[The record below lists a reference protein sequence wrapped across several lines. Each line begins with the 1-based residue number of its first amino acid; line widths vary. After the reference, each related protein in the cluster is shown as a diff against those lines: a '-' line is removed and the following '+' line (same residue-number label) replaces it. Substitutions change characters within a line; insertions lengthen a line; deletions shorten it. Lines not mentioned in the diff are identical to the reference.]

1 MAMNAPDKSEENINR
16 VINENLRRDLENL
29 EKVLNRINEEIVEY
43 MQLEKTIEFTKE
55 NNSEGFKTKV
65 DVGSN
70 MFMQAK
76 VEKIEPII
84 INIGLNVF
92 LELDLDEALKYLKM
106 KIKILTKEADV
117 VREES
122 LKIRSQIKILL
133 MYLAERQGLAS
144 SISKQF

>member
-1 MAMNAPDKSEENINR
+1 MNAPDKSEENINR

-133 MYLAERQGLAS
+133 MYLAERQGLA
-144 SISKQF
+144 QA

>member
-43 MQLEKTIEFTKE
+43 MQLAKTIEFTKE
-55 NNSEGFKTKV
+55 NNAEGFKTKV

-133 MYLAERQGLAS
+133 MYLAERQGLA
-144 SISKQF
+144 QA

>member
-1 MAMNAPDKSEENINR
+1 MNAPDKSEENINR

-55 NNSEGFKTKV
+55 NNAEGFKTKV

-133 MYLAERQGLAS
+133 MYLAERQGLA
-144 SISKQF
+144 QA

>member
-133 MYLAERQGLAS
+133 MYLAERQGLA
-144 SISKQF
+144 QA